1 MQTFQAFELPALI
14 ELLSEQTELYTKMLS
29 AGYKNADG
37 FKTCQLIIE
46 QLQSEIESRK
56 QFGDTT
62 VSENNI
68 SFTE

>member
-29 AGYKNADG
+29 TGYKNEDG